1 MRFVSRFL
9 CLAAVVLV
17 ALVTPARLMAAV
29 PTLDK
34 IGIQAAPK
42 GGATVTLTFV
52 GGTPTY
58 QVSGQGT
65 PEASL
70 VIQNCQLATDLPPS
84 FTGVGPITS
93 VSVQQTTTL
102 VGVAFHLRGSSA
114 LRIRTVGAQ
123 LVVDVGSAPAT
134 SAASGPELPAAT
146 PSPPAQALG
155 VVTQVVPLKYADIS
169 EVAGLL
175 VLGANVP
182 SNDTFQP
189 QTANI
194 GSTAMGSGGGFGGVQ
209 ASAPTQSFPSNP
221 SGGEQGLGQRVS
233 DNVAVDRRLNAI
245 ILTGPPGLV
254 EQLRAFIATIDIPV
268 DSVLLETE
276 ILELNENA
284 AKNVGIDFA
293 PGGNQLVASGSLTI
307 PSNSTSNI
315 GGVTT
320 TPSTVTLAAQLY
332 AEIDKGNGRIL
343 SRPRILAES
352 GQQASILTGDA
363 IPIITSVVV
372 TGSSALTSQ
381 QVNYVNVG
389 VDLQI
394 APRVSSDGFV
404 TTHIYC
410 EVSSVEGYVQGIPE
424 ISQRTA
430 STITTVKDGQPFVI
444 GGLLQTTELRSLAKL
459 PFIGDLPLI
468 GSLFQHIDNSYQKTD
483 LYVVVIP
490 HIIRTASESAGAS
503 PAP

>member
-1 MRFVSRFL
+1 MRSVSRFL
-9 CLAAVVLV
+9 CLAAVVLGT
-17 ALVTPARLMAAV
+17 LLTPARLMAAA

-34 IGIQAAPK
+34 VGIQAAPK

-52 GGTPTY
+52 GGMPTY

-70 VIQNCQLATDLPPS
+70 VFQSCQLATDLPPS
-84 FTGVGPITS
+84 FAGVGPINS
-93 VSVQQTTTL
+93 VSVQQTTNL

-146 PSPPAQALG
+146 PTPQAQALG
-155 VVTQVVPLKYADIS
+155 LVTQVIPLKYADIS
-169 EVAGLL
+169 EVADLL
-175 VLGANVP
+175 VQGANVP

-209 ASAPTQSFPSNP
+209 ASAPTQSFPSNL
-221 SGGEQGLGQRVS
+221 SGNEQGLAQRVS

-245 ILTGPPGLV
+245 ILTGSASLV

-268 DSVLLETE
+268 DSVLLDTE

-307 PSNSTSNI
+307 PSNSTSSS
-315 GGVTT
+315 GVAT

>member
-1 MRFVSRFL
+1 
-9 CLAAVVLV
+9 VVLGT
-17 ALVTPARLMAAV
+17 LLTPARLMAAA

-34 IGIQAAPK
+34 VGIQAAPK

-52 GGTPTY
+52 GGMPTY

-70 VIQNCQLATDLPPS
+70 VFQSCQLATDLPPS
-84 FTGVGPITS
+84 FAGVGPINS
-93 VSVQQTTTL
+93 VSVQQTTNL

-146 PSPPAQALG
+146 PTPQAQALG
-155 VVTQVVPLKYADIS
+155 LVTQVIPLKYADIS
-169 EVAGLL
+169 EVADLL
-175 VLGANVP
+175 VQGANVP

-209 ASAPTQSFPSNP
+209 ASAPTQSFPSNL
-221 SGGEQGLGQRVS
+221 SGNEQGLAQRVS

-245 ILTGPPGLV
+245 ILTGSASLV

-268 DSVLLETE
+268 DSVLLDTE

-307 PSNSTSNI
+307 PSNSTSSS
-315 GGVTT
+315 GVAT

>member
-1 MRFVSRFL
+1 MRSVSRFL
-9 CLAAVVLV
+9 CLAAVVLGT
-17 ALVTPARLMAAV
+17 LLTPARLMAAA

-34 IGIQAAPK
+34 VGIQAAPK

-52 GGTPTY
+52 GGMPTY

-70 VIQNCQLATDLPPS
+70 VFQSCQLATDLPPS
-84 FTGVGPITS
+84 FAGVGPINS
-93 VSVQQTTTL
+93 VSVQQTTNL

-146 PSPPAQALG
+146 PTPQAQALG
-155 VVTQVVPLKYADIS
+155 LVTQVIPLKYADIS
-169 EVAGLL
+169 EVADLL
-175 VLGANVP
+175 VQGANVP

-209 ASAPTQSFPSNP
+209 ASAPTQSFPSNL
-221 SGGEQGLGQRVS
+221 SGNEQGLAQRVS

-245 ILTGPPGLV
+245 ILTGSASLV

-268 DSVLLETE
+268 DSVLLDTE

-307 PSNSTSNI
+307 PSNSTSSS
-315 GGVTT
+315 GVAT
-320 TPSTVTLAAQLY
+320 TPSTVTLAVQLY

>member
-1 MRFVSRFL
+1 
-9 CLAAVVLV
+9 
-17 ALVTPARLMAAV
+17 
-29 PTLDK
+29 
-34 IGIQAAPK
+34 
-42 GGATVTLTFV
+42 
-52 GGTPTY
+52 
-58 QVSGQGT
+58 VSGQGT

-70 VIQNCQLATDLPPS
+70 VFQSCQLATDLPPS
-84 FTGVGPITS
+84 FAGVGPINS
-93 VSVQQTTTL
+93 VSVQQTTNL

-146 PSPPAQALG
+146 PTPQAQALG
-155 VVTQVVPLKYADIS
+155 LVTQVIPLKYADIS
-169 EVAGLL
+169 EVADLL
-175 VLGANVP
+175 VQGANVP

-209 ASAPTQSFPSNP
+209 ASAPTQSFPSNL
-221 SGGEQGLGQRVS
+221 SGNEQGLAQRVS

-245 ILTGPPGLV
+245 ILTGSASLV

-268 DSVLLETE
+268 DSVLLDTE

-307 PSNSTSNI
+307 PSNSTSSS
-315 GGVTT
+315 GVAT

>member
-1 MRFVSRFL
+1 MRSVSRFL
-9 CLAAVVLV
+9 CLAAVVLGT
-17 ALVTPARLMAAV
+17 LLTPARLMAAA

-34 IGIQAAPK
+34 VGIQAAPK

-52 GGTPTY
+52 GGMPTY

-70 VIQNCQLATDLPPS
+70 VFQSCQLATDLPPS
-84 FTGVGPITS
+84 FAGVGPINS
-93 VSVQQTTTL
+93 VSVQQTTNL

-146 PSPPAQALG
+146 PTPQAQALG
-155 VVTQVVPLKYADIS
+155 LVTQVIPLKYADIS
-169 EVAGLL
+169 EVADLL
-175 VLGANVP
+175 VQGANVP

-209 ASAPTQSFPSNP
+209 ASAPTQSFPSNL
-221 SGGEQGLGQRVS
+221 SGNEQGLAQRVS

-245 ILTGPPGLV
+245 ILTGSASLV

-268 DSVLLETE
+268 DSVLLDTE

-307 PSNSTSNI
+307 PSNSTSSS
-315 GGVTT
+315 GVAT

-444 GGLLQTTELRSLAKL
+444 GGLLQTTELRSLA
-459 PFIGDLPLI
+459 
-468 GSLFQHIDNSYQKTD
+468 
-483 LYVVVIP
+483 
-490 HIIRTASESAGAS
+490 
-503 PAP
+503 

>member
-1 MRFVSRFL
+1 MRSVSRFL
-9 CLAAVVLV
+9 CLAAVVLGT
-17 ALVTPARLMAAV
+17 LLTPARLMAAA

-34 IGIQAAPK
+34 VGIQAAPK

-52 GGTPTY
+52 GGMPTY

-70 VIQNCQLATDLPPS
+70 VFQSCQLATDLPPS
-84 FTGVGPITS
+84 FAGVGPINS
-93 VSVQQTTTL
+93 VSVQQTTNL

-134 SAASGPELPAAT
+134 SAASGPELPPT
-146 PSPPAQALG
+146 PQAQALG
-155 VVTQVVPLKYADIS
+155 LVTQVIPLKYADIS
-169 EVAGLL
+169 EVADLL
-175 VLGANVP
+175 VQGANVP

-209 ASAPTQSFPSNP
+209 ASAPTQSFPSNL
-221 SGGEQGLGQRVS
+221 SGNEQGLAQRVS

-245 ILTGPPGLV
+245 ILTGSASLV

-307 PSNSTSNI
+307 PSNSTSSS
-315 GGVTT
+315 GVAT

>member
-1 MRFVSRFL
+1 
-9 CLAAVVLV
+9 
-17 ALVTPARLMAAV
+17 
-29 PTLDK
+29 
-34 IGIQAAPK
+34 
-42 GGATVTLTFV
+42 
-52 GGTPTY
+52 
-58 QVSGQGT
+58 
-65 PEASL
+65 
-70 VIQNCQLATDLPPS
+70 
-84 FTGVGPITS
+84 
-93 VSVQQTTTL
+93 VQ
-102 VGVAFHLRGSSA
+102 
-114 LRIRTVGAQ
+114 
-123 LVVDVGSAPAT
+123 
-134 SAASGPELPAAT
+134 
-146 PSPPAQALG
+146 
-155 VVTQVVPLKYADIS
+155 
-169 EVAGLL
+169 
-175 VLGANVP
+175 GANVP

-221 SGGEQGLGQRVS
+221 SGNEQGLAQRVS

-245 ILTGPPGLV
+245 ILTGSAGLV

-268 DSVLLETE
+268 DSVLLDTE

-315 GGVTT
+315 GGVAT

>member
-93 VSVQQTTTL
+93 VSVEQTTTL

-194 GSTAMGSGGGFGGVQ
+194 GSAAMGSGG
-209 ASAPTQSFPSNP
+209 
-221 SGGEQGLGQRVS
+221 
-233 DNVAVDRRLNAI
+233 
-245 ILTGPPGLV
+245 
-254 EQLRAFIATIDIPV
+254 
-268 DSVLLETE
+268 
-276 ILELNENA
+276 
-284 AKNVGIDFA
+284 
-293 PGGNQLVASGSLTI
+293 
-307 PSNSTSNI
+307 
-315 GGVTT
+315 
-320 TPSTVTLAAQLY
+320 
-332 AEIDKGNGRIL
+332 
-343 SRPRILAES
+343 
-352 GQQASILTGDA
+352 
-363 IPIITSVVV
+363 
-372 TGSSALTSQ
+372 
-381 QVNYVNVG
+381 
-389 VDLQI
+389 
-394 APRVSSDGFV
+394 
-404 TTHIYC
+404 
-410 EVSSVEGYVQGIPE
+410 
-424 ISQRTA
+424 
-430 STITTVKDGQPFVI
+430 
-444 GGLLQTTELRSLAKL
+444 
-459 PFIGDLPLI
+459 
-468 GSLFQHIDNSYQKTD
+468 
-483 LYVVVIP
+483 
-490 HIIRTASESAGAS
+490 
-503 PAP
+503 

>member
-9 CLAAVVLV
+9 CLVAVVLGTLV
-17 ALVTPARLMAAV
+17 APPPLMAAV

-34 IGIQAAPK
+34 VGIQTAPK

-65 PEASL
+65 PEPSL
-70 VIQNCQLATDLPPS
+70 VFQSCQLATDLPSS
-84 FTGVGPITS
+84 FAGVGPINS
-93 VSVQQTTTL
+93 VAVEQTTNL
-102 VGVAFHLRGSSA
+102 VGVALHLRGSSA
-114 LRIRTVGAQ
+114 LRVRAVGPQ
-123 LVVDVGSAPAT
+123 LVIDVGFAPAT
-134 SAASGPELPAAT
+134 SAASGAELPAAT
-146 PSPPAQALG
+146 PSPQSAALG
-155 VVTQVVPLKYADIS
+155 LVTQVIPLKYADIS

-175 VLGANVP
+175 VQGANVP

-194 GSTAMGSGGGFGGVQ
+194 GSTSMGSGGGFGGVQ
-209 ASAPTQSFPSNP
+209 ASAPTQNFPSNP
-221 SGGEQGLGQRVS
+221 SGAEQGLAQRVS

-245 ILTGPPGLV
+245 ILTGSPGLV
-254 EQLRAFIATIDIPV
+254 GQLRAFIATIDIPV
-268 DSVLLETE
+268 DSVLLDTE
-276 ILELNENA
+276 VLELDENA

-315 GGVTT
+315 GGVAT
-320 TPSTVTLAAQLY
+320 TPSTVSLAAQLY

-389 VDLQI
+389 VNLQI

-410 EVSSVEGYVQGIPE
+410 EVSSVEAYVQGIPE

-430 STITTVKDGQPFVI
+430 STIATVKDGEPLVI
-444 GGLLQTTELRSLAKL
+444 GGLLQTSELKSLAKL

-468 GSLFQHIDNSYQKTD
+468 GSLFQHVDNSYQKTD

-490 HIIRTASESAGAS
+490 HIIRTVSPPVGAS

>member
-9 CLAAVVLV
+9 CLAAVILS
-17 ALVTPARLMAAV
+17 ALAMPAPLMAAV

-34 IGIQAAPK
+34 VGIQAAPK
-42 GGATVTLTFV
+42 GGATITLTFV
-52 GGTPTY
+52 GGMPTY

-70 VIQNCQLATDLPPS
+70 VFQSCQLATDLPPS
-84 FTGVGPITS
+84 FTGVGPING
-93 VSVQQTTTL
+93 VSVEQTTNL
-102 VGVAFHLRGSSA
+102 VGVALHLRGSSA
-114 LRIRTVGAQ
+114 LRIRTAGTQVII
-123 LVVDVGSAPAT
+123 DVGSAPAT
-134 SAASGPELPAAT
+134 SAASGPELPAAS
-146 PSPPAQALG
+146 PSPQSAALG
-155 VVTQVVPLKYADIS
+155 LVTQVIPLKYADIS

-175 VLGANVP
+175 VQGANVP

-194 GSTAMGSGGGFGGVQ
+194 GTMGSSGGFGGVQ
-209 ASAPTQSFPSNP
+209 ASSPTQSFPSNP
-221 SGGEQGLGQRVS
+221 SGADQGLAQRVS

-245 ILTGPPGLV
+245 VLTGPPGLV
-254 EQLRAFIATIDIPV
+254 QQLHAFIATIDIPV
-268 DSVLLETE
+268 DSVLLDTE
-276 ILELNENA
+276 ILELDENA

-307 PSNSTSNI
+307 PSNSSSNI
-315 GGVTT
+315 GGVVT
-320 TPSTVTLAAQLY
+320 TPSTISLAAQLY

-389 VDLQI
+389 VNLQI
-394 APRVSSDGFV
+394 APRVSSDGYV

-410 EVSSVEGYVQGIPE
+410 EVSSVEAYVQGIPE

-430 STITTVKDGQPFVI
+430 STIATVKDGEPLVI
-444 GGLLQTTELRSLAKL
+444 GGLLQSSELRSLAKL

-468 GSLFQHIDNSYQKTD
+468 GSLFQHINTSYQKTD

-490 HIIRTASESAGAS
+490 HIIRTVNQPVSAS
-503 PAP
+503 PVP

>member
-9 CLAAVVLV
+9 CLAAVVLG
-17 ALVTPARLMAAV
+17 ALVTPAPLRAAV
-29 PTLDK
+29 TTLDK
-34 IGIQAAPK
+34 VGIQTAAK

-70 VIQNCQLATDLPPS
+70 VFPSCQLAADLPSS
-84 FTGVGPITS
+84 FAGVGPINS
-93 VSVQQTTTL
+93 VSVAQTTTL

-123 LVVDVGSAPAT
+123 VVVEVGSAPAT

-146 PSPPAQALG
+146 PAPQSAALG
-155 VVTQVVPLKYADIS
+155 LVTEVIPLKYADIS

-175 VLGANVP
+175 VQGANVP

-189 QTANI
+189 QSANI

-209 ASAPTQSFPSNP
+209 ASAPTQSFPANP
-221 SGGEQGLGQRVS
+221 AGGEQGLAQRVS

-245 ILTGPPGLV
+245 VLTGSPGLV
-254 EQLRAFIATIDIPV
+254 EQLRAFIASIDIPV

-307 PSNSTSNI
+307 PSNVTNST

-320 TPSTVTLAAQLY
+320 PSSVTLAAQLY

-430 STITTVKDGQPFVI
+430 TTLATVKDGQPFVI

-468 GSLFQHIDNSYQKTD
+468 GTLFQHINTSDQKTD

-490 HIIRTASESAGAS
+490 HIIRTASQPVGA
-503 PAP
+503 PPTP

>member
-1 MRFVSRFL
+1 MRSVSRFL
-9 CLAAVVLV
+9 CLAAVVLGT
-17 ALVTPARLMAAV
+17 LLTPARLMAAA

-34 IGIQAAPK
+34 VGIQAGPK

-52 GGTPTY
+52 GGMPTY

-70 VIQNCQLATDLPPS
+70 VFQSCQLATDLPPS
-84 FTGVGPITS
+84 FAGVGPINS
-93 VSVQQTTTL
+93 VSVQQTTNL

-146 PSPPAQALG
+146 PTPQAQALG
-155 VVTQVVPLKYADIS
+155 LVTQVIPLKYADIS
-169 EVAGLL
+169 EVADLL
-175 VLGANVP
+175 VQGANVP

-221 SGGEQGLGQRVS
+221 SGSEQGLAQRVS
-233 DNVAVDRRLNAI
+233 DNIAVDRRLNAI
-245 ILTGPPGLV
+245 VLTGSPELV
-254 EQLRAFIATIDIPV
+254 ERLRAFIATIDIPV
-268 DSVLLETE
+268 DSVLLDTE

-307 PSNSTSNI
+307 PSNSTSSS
-315 GGVTT
+315 GVAT

-490 HIIRTASESAGAS
+490 HIIRTASQPAGAS
-503 PAP
+503 PAH